1 MNENGG
7 GTPNPLNQNNP
18 VRNPL
23 DASPSMPAAVEGVMQ
38 NTTPA
43 NTPVEP
49 VRPIAVEPIPSES
62 TLVESATITTTN
74 DNLGELAETI
84 VAESVTVPSLD
95 PEGRP
100 MQKVAEVEEK
110 PKKKKKTG
118 LIVGIILFLCLLIG
132 GGVTAALLLLNG
144 DKDPVSL
151 AMKKIMSGQAPA
163 NLVIDGTIDF
173 KATNNNGPIS
183 AMHIDLNSQAKTN
196 SMINKSRAEVS
207 LLLLNDETL
216 SFEFDEVY
224 AANGDL
230 YFKVDG
236 ISNLINELS
245 NLTTVTDYPT
255 NCEDGSDET
264 NCIEDLTVETPTTE
278 CTEEDCAIEDVYVY
292 EDNLDQFGLLAFSV
306 ISVADG
312 QWLKISVDELN
323 AVSGYATN
331 SDMSCMVSMIDSINT
346 NSNSAAELYN
356 KNPFISSTTENIT
369 IDNRFNQVRK
379 VVIDDEKFA
388 DFVNSIQNSEMT
400 NKLYNCL
407 GWEDN
412 VKITDEDVAE
422 ITNQFSDVY
431 VEVDKDNNFSRLY
444 IQNTDDTW
452 TITIDLAFSYP
463 ADINVS
469 EPNEY
474 VTFEDVIQEIMTSVF
489 NLEDTTNTETEQQ

>member
-1 MNENGG
+1 MNENGD

-49 VRPIAVEPIPSES
+49 VRPIAVEPMPSES

-84 VAESVTVPSLD
+84 VAESVMVPSLD

-118 LIVGIILFLCLLIG
+118 LIVGIVLFLCLLIG

-183 AMHIDLNSQAKTN
+183 AMHIDLNSQARTN

-245 NLTTVTDYPT
+245 NLTTVTDYPK

-264 NCIEDLTVETPTTE
+264 NCIEDLTVETP
-278 CTEEDCAIEDVYVY
+278 
-292 EDNLDQFGLLAFSV
+292 GLLVFSV

-331 SDMSCMVSMIDSINT
+331 SDMSCMINMIDSINT

-369 IDNRFNQVRK
+369 IDNRSNQVRK

-388 DFVNSIQNSEMT
+388 DFVNSIQNFEMT

-407 GWEDN
+407 GWENN

-452 TITIDLAFSYP
+452 TITIDLAFNYP

-474 VTFEDVIQEIMTSVF
+474 VTFEDLVQEIMTSVF

>member
-7 GTPNPLNQNNP
+7 GTPNPLNQNYPAKNP
-18 VRNPL
+18 F
-23 DASPSMPAAVEGVMQ
+23 DASPSMPVATENAAQ
-38 NTTPA
+38 NIAQTNTPTKM
-43 NTPVEP
+43 TPVESTL
-49 VRPIAVEPIPSES
+49 IES
-62 TLVESATITTTN
+62 TTAKTEGDT
-74 DNLGELAETI
+74 LGSLAETI
-84 VAESVTVPSLD
+84 VAESIAVPSLD

-100 MQKVAEVEEK
+100 MQKVVEVAEK

-132 GGVTAALLLLNG
+132 GGITVAVLLLNN
-144 DKDPVSL
+144 DNDPVSL
-151 AMKKIMSGQAPA
+151 AMKKIMSRQAPA
-163 NLVIDGTIDF
+163 NLVIDGAINF
-173 KATNNNGPIS
+173 EATNENSPIS
-183 AMHIDLNSQAKTN
+183 AVYIDLSSQAKTS
-196 SMINKSRAEVS
+196 SMMNRSRAEVS
-207 LLLLNDETL
+207 LLLFNDEIL

-236 ISNLINELS
+236 ISNLIDGLS

-255 NCEDGSDET
+255 NCEGGSDET

-278 CTEEDCAIEDVYVY
+278 CTEEDCTVEDVYAY
-292 EDNLDQFGLLAFSV
+292 EDGLDQFGLLAFSV

-379 VVIDDEKFA
+379 VVIDDKKFA
-388 DFVNSIQNSEMT
+388 EFVNSIQNSEMT

-407 GWEDN
+407 GWENN

-422 ITNQFSDVY
+422 ITDQFSDVY

-444 IQNTDDTW
+444 MQNTDDTW